1 MKLSSIAKKTI
12 ITILIMMLILMAGGV
27 LFYRSLSSLPFI
39 FGVILGSIASILKVV
54 MLEVAVDK
62 ALAMDDTKAAGN
74 FLQFQHLLRL
84 LLTGV
89 VLMLAVFV
97 PFISLWGA
105 TASILTFQL
114 SLFFLKLSTKT

>member
-1 MKLSSIAKKTI
+1 MKLSNIAKKTI
-12 ITILIMMLILMAGGV
+12 VTILIMMLILIAGGV

-39 FGVILGSIASILKVV
+39 FGVILGSTASIIKVV

-62 ALAMDDTKAAGN
+62 ALTMDDTKAAGN

-89 VLMLAVFV
+89 VLMLSVFV
-97 PFISLWGA
+97 PYISLWGA